1 MTARMARPD
10 ERLRIIA
17 LLRDFHA
24 AGSFGFAYD
33 AARADRLARLAIG
46 DADMACIVVGEPA
59 NGVLIGRAALS
70 EMGPF
75 RFAEELL
82 IWIDPTARGSSWRDL
97 LDAFEVWA
105 QERGCQ
111 SVKVSV
117 QQHWRGEAL
126 GRLWRRCGY
135 TPVETVFSKQI

>member
-1 MTARMARPD
+1 MTARPARTD
-10 ERLRIIA
+10 ERLRVIA

-24 AGSFGFAYD
+24 AGNFGFAYD
-33 AARADRLARLAIG
+33 GVRADRLARLAI
-46 DADMACIVVGEPA
+46 ADDNLACIVVGEPA

-82 IWIDPTARGSSWRDL
+82 IWVDPSARGTAWSDL
-97 LDAFEVWA
+97 LNAFEAWA
-105 QERGCQ
+105 REKDCQ
-111 SVKVSV
+111 SIKVSV

-126 GRLWRRCGY
+126 GRLWRRRGY
-135 TPVETVFSKQI
+135 LPVETVFSRSI

>member
-1 MTARMARPD
+1 MTARHARTD
-10 ERLRIIA
+10 ERLRVIA

-24 AGSFGFAYD
+24 AGNFGFPYD
-33 AARADRLARLAIG
+33 AARADRLARLAI
-46 DADMACIVVGEPA
+46 ADDNMACIVVGAPA

-82 IWIDPTARGSSWRDL
+82 IWIDPSARGTAWRDL
-97 LDAFEVWA
+97 LDAFEAWA
-105 QERGCQ
+105 REKGCQ
-111 SVKVSV
+111 SIKVSV

-126 GRLWRRCGY
+126 GRLWRRRGY
-135 TPVETVFSKQI
+135 LPVETVFSRPI